1 MDSRKARWIALS
13 ASSAVALAI
22 LWFGLARLEKP
33 MEGTVTMHVGERPK
47 PPPRTATSSAAART
61 LDPVKPEEW
70 TFHLSPEEAE
80 TFFAMSL
87 NPRVVY
93 DPWMGVRELGNEVYE
108 FKWAEHPKHKFEFRT
123 NSDGCR
129 EDHDLDVPPRD
140 LRVLV
145 AGDSH
150 TCGLC
155 ANAESFTNRLE
166 DLIAAG
172 RPGKTVEALNTG
184 LGGYHFYNYLGALYR
199 FRDFAPQVFVCS
211 IFGGNDFS
219 EYFYVYLHLA
229 GGDWPS
235 LLPKFE
241 KRRKLAL
248 EVSFDAMGQG
258 LAELDLLRNFEHL
271 REPISDHALQ
281 MCLEIQRVARRQGTE
296 VVFLYI
302 PSPFELPW
310 PEPVE
315 RYTRARDTLELTD
328 ADFSLVSAA
337 ADRLLARLRE
347 RGATTVDLRPTFA
360 SEPVPP
366 YWRTDFHLNVRGHEL
381 AARALEPVVS
391 AMLKVD

>member
-1 MDSRKARWIALS
+1 MDN
-13 ASSAVALAI
+13 
-22 LWFGLARLEKP
+22 
-33 MEGTVTMHVGERPK
+33 TVKINVGERPK
-47 PPPRTATSSAAART
+47 PPPRAASSSATAST

-70 TFHLSPEEAE
+70 TFHLSPDEAE

-93 DPWMGVRELGNEVYE
+93 DPWMAIREVENEVYE
-108 FKWAEHPKHKFEFRT
+108 FVWTEHPKRKFEFRT
-123 NSDGCR
+123 NGLGCR

-155 ANAESFTNRLE
+155 SNAESFTNRLE
-166 DLIAAG
+166 DLIAVG

-199 FRDFAPQVFVCS
+199 FRDFAPQVFVCA

-219 EYFYVYLHLA
+219 EYFFVYLHLTD
-229 GGDWPS
+229 GDWPI

-241 KRRKLAL
+241 KRRQLAL
-248 EVSFDAMGQG
+248 ELSSDAMGQG

-271 REPISDHALQ
+271 REPIADHALQ
-281 MCLEIQRVARRQGTE
+281 MCLEMQRVARRQGTE

-302 PSPFELPW
+302 PSPFELHW

-315 RYTRARDTLELTD
+315 RYTQTRNTLELTD
-328 ADFSLVSAA
+328 ADFSLVSAVS
-337 ADRLLARLRE
+337 DRLLAGLRE
-347 RGATTVDLRPTFA
+347 RGAATVDLRPIFA

-381 AARALEPVVS
+381 AARALEPVV
-391 AMLKVD
+391 AALLKVD